1 MKSIFYKKSVLVTG
15 GTGLIGIQLVKK
27 LFLEGA
33 KVTVASLEH
42 NPELP
47 NGVRFYKQDL
57 RIFKNCLKVTRN
69 IDYVFHLAGI
79 KGSPKM
85 AKENPYTFMLP
96 MLLFNTNMIEASRVN
111 KVKKFLY
118 TSSIGVYN
126 PNTIMKEEDVWK
138 TFPSKND
145 WYSGWSKR
153 VGELTIQ
160 ACSEENKKM
169 KISIVRPANVFGPF
183 DNFDKNSAMV
193 IPSLINKF
201 FESKNKEVEVWG
213 NGMQIRDFIYSEIAA
228 DAMIFIMKKNYSEPV
243 NIASGRGYKIKE
255 VVNIINNYFDNKY
268 KIKWKKVKF
277 TGDAKRVMSINKL
290 KKLGFKMK
298 FDLKDS
304 IFKTIDWY
312 KENKKNSFK
321 RYSVF

>member
-1 MKSIFYKKSVLVTG
+1 MISSFKKKSILVTG

-27 LFLEGA
+27 LCLIGA
-33 KVTVASLEH
+33 NVTVASLEH
-42 NPELP
+42 NPELSRE
-47 NGVRFYKQDL
+47 VKFHKVDL
-57 RIFKNCLKVTRN
+57 RIFKNCLKVTKN

-96 MLLFNTNMIEASRVN
+96 MLLFNTNMIEASKVN
-111 KVKKFLY
+111 GVKKFLY

-126 PNTIMKEEDVWK
+126 PKNVMKEEDVWK

-145 WYSGWSKR
+145 WYAGWSKR
-153 VGELTIQ
+153 IGELTVQ
-160 ACSEENKKM
+160 ACHEENKKM

-183 DNFDKNSAMV
+183 DNFDKSSAMV

-201 FESKNKEVEVWG
+201 FNSKNKQVEVWG
-213 NGMQIRDFIYSEIAA
+213 NGMQIRDFIYSEIVA
-228 DAMIFIMKKNYSEPV
+228 DAMIFIMKKNYFKPV
-243 NIASGRGYKIKE
+243 NIGSGNGYKIKDL
-255 VVNIINNYFDNKY
+255 VNIINSYFDYKY

-277 TGDAKRVMSINKL
+277 AGDFKRVMSVKRL
-290 KKLGFKMK
+290 EELGFKIK
-298 FDLKDS
+298 FNLKDS
-304 IFKTIDWY
+304 IFKTIEWY
-312 KENKKNSFK
+312 KKNRKNSFK